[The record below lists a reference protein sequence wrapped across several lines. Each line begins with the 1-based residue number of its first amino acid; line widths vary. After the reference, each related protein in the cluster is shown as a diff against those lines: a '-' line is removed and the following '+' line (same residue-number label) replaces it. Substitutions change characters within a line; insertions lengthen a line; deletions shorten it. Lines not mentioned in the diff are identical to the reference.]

1 MQRKAWA
8 AVLGAV
14 VLAGLGTWA
23 LRRGGSWGAPRLEAV
38 TPAVAS
44 LHVGQVLQLHG
55 SGFRPGSTVKLGAP
69 FERELPLATLSN
81 RLATVRLPS
90 GLELPKDVKEAQ
102 VTLSTGSGAG
112 VTLRVVDASF
122 YSDPQ
127 AFAVSPEGVLYLVSS
142 TLDTLFRVLPD
153 RSELAIPT
161 GSRPAAVAVEAT
173 DAGHRAW
180 VAHRGT
186 PELQASDFMGKRV
199 ATVRGPSAATA
210 LLAAE
215 GRLYV
220 AEDATHTVAAYDT
233 RNDGAE
239 LWRTPVAPMPGALAA
254 AGTWLA
260 VGSRATGEVELLDLS
275 TGRPEPAIP
284 TGGAPVRALAST
296 PSGEHLLVATTG
308 PLEQGIRGGVT
319 VVDVAARRVLRH
331 VPLGGGVT
339 AGVAVNADG
348 TVAATADL
356 ATGEVRTL
364 DVLAITGAADPEPRA
379 VVLSELSYPPSRGPC
394 APWAVDWSGKDGHVR
409 VLDRASGTVVDYA
422 PQEGKGRISQVRFD
436 SVGVQ
441 APPPEG
447 MGLYMVEPTRSGLSC
462 HGCHLD
468 GNGLGM
474 ARTPGSTALVRNP
487 VLRGRDEAALVA
499 ALKAHPGLQRSES
512 ELQRIAAWLA
522 KLAPEPNPWLLA
534 DGTPPESLA
543 LPSGVQARP
552 REGLQAFE
560 ALGCGSCHG
569 PVQRPLA
576 GLWQRWPLL
585 HDGAAGR
592 MPPDRDALRAL
603 LSRSH
608 SEGMRMPGTEHRD
621 ALEAWLLV
629 Q

>member
-8 AVLGAV
+8 GVLGAV

-23 LRRGGSWGAPRLEAV
+23 VQGGAWRGPRLEAV
-38 TPAVAS
+38 TPPVAS
-44 LHVGQVLQLHG
+44 LHVGEVLQLHG
-55 SGFRPGSTVKLGAP
+55 AGFRPGVTVKLGAP
-69 FERELPLATLSN
+69 FDRELPLAVLTD
-81 RLATVRLPS
+81 RLAAVRLPS
-90 GLELPKDVKEAQ
+90 ELELPKDTKEAQ
-102 VTLSTGSGAG
+102 VTLSAGGGAG
-112 VTLRVVDASF
+112 VTLRVVDAS
-122 YSDPQ
+122 YHSDPQ
-127 AFAVSPEGVLYLVSS
+127 AFAVSPEGVLYLVSA

-161 GSRPAAVAVEAT
+161 GSRPVAVAVET
-173 DAGHRAW
+173 TEEGHRAW

-186 PELQASDFMGKRV
+186 PELQASDVLGKRV
-199 ATVRGPSAATA
+199 ATFRGPSAATA
-210 LLAAE
+210 LLVAE

-239 LWRTPVAPMPGALAA
+239 LWRTPVAPLPGALAR

-284 TGGAPVRALAST
+284 TGGAPVRALAAT
-296 PSGEHLLVATTG
+296 PSGDHLLVATTG
-308 PLEQGIRGGVT
+308 PLEQGIRGGLS
-319 VVDVAARRVLRH
+319 VVDVGARRVLRH

-339 AGVAVNADG
+339 AGVAVNAEG

-364 DVLAITGAADPEPRA
+364 DVLALTGADEPAPRA
-379 VVLSELSYPPSRGPC
+379 GVLSELSYPPSRGPC
-394 APWAVDWSGKDGHVR
+394 APWAVDWSAKDGQLR
-409 VLDRASGTVVDYA
+409 VLDRASGTVVTYA

-436 SVGVQ
+436 TVGVQ

-462 HGCHLD
+462 HGCHLE
-468 GNGLGM
+468 GTGAGM
-474 ARTPGSTALVRNP
+474 APAPGGGAPARNP
-487 VLRGRDEAALVA
+487 VLRGRDEAQLTA
-499 ALKAHPGLQRSES
+499 ALLGHPGLQRSES
-512 ELQRIAAWLA
+512 ELRRIAAWLA
-522 KLAPEPNPWLLA
+522 RLPPEPNPRLLP

-543 LPSGVQARP
+543 LPSGAQGRP

-569 PVQRPLA
+569 PAQRPLT

-592 MPPDRDALRAL
+592 LPPDRDAVRAL

-608 SEGMRMPGTEHRD
+608 AEGMRVPSEGQRD
-621 ALEAWLLV
+621 ALEAWLLTL
-629 Q
+629 